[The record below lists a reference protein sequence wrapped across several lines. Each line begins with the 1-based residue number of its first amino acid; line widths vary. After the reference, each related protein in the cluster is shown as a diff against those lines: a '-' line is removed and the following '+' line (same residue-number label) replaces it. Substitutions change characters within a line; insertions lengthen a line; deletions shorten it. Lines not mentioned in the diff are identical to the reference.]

1 MSNLYL
7 KQTLPFLYKSSVD
20 RTIDLSKL
28 RIGVSFSLYGNIQKY
43 IGGLVENCKRINEVY
58 PNFWIYV
65 YLGNDFDRSF
75 MDNKFNNIKNI
86 EFIET
91 GKSGHEVMSYRFF
104 TIDRPEVGIAFSRD
118 ADSEINERD
127 QYCIN
132 RFIESDYMF
141 QIIRDNPAHGLFIL
155 GGTWGIK
162 KGLLH
167 DKIEN
172 LFNKYKSEK
181 SVHKFGNDQDFL
193 GYCIYPFVKD
203 HSISFDKY
211 FQFKGEYIEQIP
223 LPIRVDPS
231 GTQHF
236 VGSPV
241 YLYK

>member
-1 MSNLYL
+1 MNLSL
-7 KQTLPFLYKSSVD
+7 IKKIPFLYVSYNP
-20 RTIDLSKL
+20 TIDITKL
-28 RIGVSFSLYGNIQKY
+28 RTVISFSLYGNVSKY
-43 IGGLVENCKRINEVY
+43 IGGLIENCKNINKIY

-65 YLGNDFDRSF
+65 YLGNDFDRSI
-75 MDNKFNNIKNI
+75 MDNKFLDIKNL

-132 RFIESDYMF
+132 RFIESSYMF
-141 QIIRDNPAHGLFIL
+141 QIIRDHPMHGLAIL

-162 KGLLH
+162 KGLLNFH
-167 DKIEN
+167 IESI
-172 LFNKYKSEK
+172 FNEYKLKNSIN
-181 SVHKFGNDQDFL
+181 KFGNDQDFL
-193 GYCIYPFVKD
+193 CDIIYPLVRNRAVV
-203 HSISFDKY
+203 FDGY
-211 FQFKGEYIEQIP
+211 FNYPNEDREQIP
-223 LPIRVDPS
+223 LPIRIDAD
-231 GTQHF
+231 GTHHF